1 MNTFNKDQASVQSWM
16 RPSGHPQVHA
26 LRAALEYA
34 SQIDDAI
41 PMSLPDPKRT
51 RITSRI
57 VSAHRSSG
65 NWKVGGENS
74 PPPSSPPST
83 PPLTPAGARAFVKMG
98 MAMWLSVI
106 LMLGLV
112 GSAFAASFNMT
123 DKLAITII
131 DRDEKTFDAILRD
144 NPDAD
149 WIDGLV
155 STKFLKEYSKYQEY
169 GRITPLM
176 VAAVVGNTWPIRKLL
191 DAGVNPTAI
200 ASGYTARQLA
210 SPDHKRLLMDA
221 ERRWNDA
228 RNDLSDPVLVVK
240 DGRWV
245 IRATASL
252 ASSASVKTLEWKY
265 RIKAPFKGWTGWIKV
280 SGSKGKTTF
289 EAEPSN
295 ASLHYKAGDK
305 VGVQVQMNVHKKDG
319 TAFAPW
325 SVAVNLIVPSIPSN
339 KPAAS
344 VGQEETIRKNAPPLP
359 PTAQATSG
367 VGGATGPCVAQNI
380 WDEISKNPGIID
392 KDVILANGVNFRGS
406 RCLSGNHQTILHH
419 IIDMRRNNP
428 DTATRIRWVT
438 NSALGDKAAL
448 IDAPNGTQG
457 TPLHRAMYWGV
468 GADVIQALMDAG
480 ADATIEH
487 PVKWT
492 VGTGIRGSR
501 YASYGPLQSGNR
513 DALGFLKLATGDGL
527 SAGQFRQ
534 IEESGGNWYQT
545 ASSATTE
552 AVKEALTPP
561 PPPPPLPP
569 VPVIEAASRIGA
581 GGVINIIRIKLSGA
595 IDENANVIF
604 GNGQGAVSFRKNGK
618 NISSIEFTPS
628 NWDEF
633 QTADVILHWNSG
645 NGFNRLASLNVTA
658 HTVILPRLSGLVSLA
673 VAIPAVGG
681 DKGECDW
688 DATCII
694 DDPIDPLF
702 YAAGVGYK
710 AHLQSASL
718 PGMYRAAPDDDKKPS
733 AYDIHLACI
742 DQGADGC
749 FGGFI
754 GVCMDDEGKAAGYHP
769 IANSHGG
776 VIKDITG
783 SCEVYTGGPFSIR
796 IVASPPK
803 TDTAS

>member
-83 PPLTPAGARAFVKMG
+83 PPLTPVGARAFVKMG

-112 GSAFAASFNMT
+112 GSAFAAPFKMT

-155 STKFLKEYSKYQEY
+155 STKFLNEYSKYQEY

-176 VAAVVGNTWPIRKLL
+176 VAAIVGNTWPIRKLL

-359 PTAQATSG
+359 VTAQATSG
-367 VGGATGPCVAQNI
+367 VGGANAPCVKGTI
-380 WDEISKNPGIID
+380 WREIVKHPDFIN
-392 KDVILANGVNFRGS
+392 KDAILADGVNFRGN
-406 RCLSGNHQTILHH
+406 RCQSGNSTQTILHH
-419 IIDMRRNNP
+419 IIDMARNYP
-428 DTATRIRWVT
+428 DTATRIGWAT
-438 NSALGDKAAL
+438 NSTLGDKAAL
-448 IDAPNGTQG
+448 INAQNGTQG
-457 TPLHRAMYWGV
+457 TPLHRAMYWGA
-468 GADVIQALMDAG
+468 GADVITALVKAG

-492 VGTGIRGSR
+492 VCTGIRGGR
-501 YASYGPLQSGNR
+501 YTSCGPLQSDNR
-513 DALGFLKLATGDGL
+513 DALGFLNLATGDGL

-545 ASSATTE
+545 ASSAITD

-561 PPPPPLPP
+561 TPLPP

-581 GGVINIIRIKLSGA
+581 GGVINILSVKLSA
-595 IDENANVIF
+595 PIDENATVAVGNVK
-604 GNGQGAVSFRKNGK
+604 GVVQFRKNGEDGSH
-618 NISSIEFTPS
+618 ITFTPN
-628 NWDEF
+628 NWDET
-633 QTADVILHWNSG
+633 QLVDVIVYWTPTRGADALVDEKIEAYTFIRPD
-645 NGFNRLASLNVTA
+645 NGIPTVSDTVTLNITYSSVDG
-658 HTVILPRLSGLVSLA
+658 SQ
-673 VAIPAVGG
+673 GG
-681 DKGECDW
+681 CSWSDGCL
-688 DATCII
+688 ISS
-694 DDPIDPLF
+694 PVHPSF
-702 YAAGVGYK
+702 YAARIGHRNDAWNG
-710 AHLQSASL
+710 
-718 PGMYRAAPDDDKKPS
+718 DDKVPGVYRDAS
-733 AYDIHLACI
+733 ETGAYDIELDCEETRV
-742 DQGADGC
+742 DGC
-749 FGGFI
+749 GGGFI
-754 GVCMDDEGKAAGYHP
+754 AYCPDETDGKNAYRTFTD
-769 IANSHGG
+769 SHEATFTN
-776 VIKDITG
+776 IKG
-783 SCEVYTGGPFSIR
+783 SCEVYTGGRFSITIIDR
-796 IVASPPK
+796 
-803 TDTAS
+803 

>member
-1 MNTFNKDQASVQSWM
+1 MNTSNKDQASVQSWM

-83 PPLTPAGARAFVKMG
+83 PPLTPVGARAFVKMG

-112 GSAFAASFNMT
+112 GSAFAAPFNMT

-176 VAAVVGNTWPIRKLL
+176 VAAIVGNTWPIRKLL

-240 DGRWV
+240 DGIWV

-280 SGSKGKTTF
+280 SGSKGNTTF

-305 VGVQVQMNVHKKDG
+305 VGVQVQMSVHKKDG

-359 PTAQATSG
+359 VTAQATSG
-367 VGGATGPCVAQNI
+367 VGGASVAVPAVSAVLDAVEEDQDFEFIEAIYRDMTENKELERQMSNAKN
-380 WDEISKNPGIID
+380 DEDIPVLHLSINTLKDKRIIKLLLD
-392 KDVILANGVNFRGS
+392 N
-406 RCLSGNHQTILHH
+406 
-419 IIDMRRNNP
+419 
-428 DTATRIRWVT
+428 
-438 NSALGDKAAL
+438 
-448 IDAPNGTQG
+448 
-457 TPLHRAMYWGV
+457 
-468 GADVIQALMDAG
+468 GADPTVKTDLEDIGWMDVTASDIITFSNVIQHYG
-480 ADATIEH
+480 NEGQREI
-487 PVKWT
+487 VKW
-492 VGTGIRGSR
+492 
-501 YASYGPLQSGNR
+501 LN
-513 DALGFLKLATGDGL
+513 DAIA
-527 SAGQFRQ
+527 R
-534 IEESGGNWYQT
+534 
-545 ASSATTE
+545 
-552 AVKEALTPP
+552 LTPAT
-561 PPPPPLPP
+561 PP
-569 VPVIEAASRIGA
+569 VPVIEAASRIGS

-658 HTVILPRLSGLVSLA
+658 QTVILPRLSGLVSLA
-673 VAIPAVGG
+673 VARPAVGG